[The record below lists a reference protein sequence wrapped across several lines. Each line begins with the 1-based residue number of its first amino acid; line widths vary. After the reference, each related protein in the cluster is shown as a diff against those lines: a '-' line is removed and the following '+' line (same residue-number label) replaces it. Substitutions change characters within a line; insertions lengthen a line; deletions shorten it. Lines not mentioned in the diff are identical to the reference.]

1 LPTLP
6 DLLAETPVGERSLLE
21 LRATWES
28 LPDAHARVASRM
40 RVFVLNWDPLGW
52 LGEPFAA
59 SATATGDGDD
69 YEVVLYV
76 PLAAAAGLLDDLCRS
91 VVDVGVSQ
99 ELLLSSGAYAQL
111 AFAGKVPDLLSAI
124 GTLSATGAPRFELAH
139 GGWEP
144 IGLGAIQD
152 LVQARFGPVDLDRSA
167 VRLEAVAE
175 RQPACPACAGR
186 RFGFPAE
193 LADGLAAMCAPHAR
207 QANELTSARLEH
219 ANASNHDGW
228 QAIVEASEALHQ
240 PTYGLPLELL
250 GRLEQAVDRV
260 DPSLDDLRGDA
271 ATALDLAGRLRGR
284 DADFES
290 WADDWMARDWMFE
303 LPWMLARRTM
313 TIEAVQVAD
322 AFAKLDPGHGSVYAG
337 DAAVMLAEAGHAD
350 DARARAHANVSAFPR
365 DIWTH
370 VHAGDVHR
378 SLDDPEQAEQAFR
391 RAVAL
396 VQSHGDQQDTAIVT
410 RRLADLLATVAGRE
424 SDAAEAAAIAE
435 RALAA
440 ERGQRVVAK
449 TGRNDPCPCG
459 SSRKFKKCC
468 GA

>member
-1 LPTLP
+1 MPTLP

>member
-1 LPTLP
+1 MPTLS
-6 DLLAETPVGERSLLE
+6 DLIVDAPAGERSLLE
-21 LRATWES
+21 LRATWDS
-28 LPDAHARVASRM
+28 LPDAHARVAVRL

-52 LGEPFAA
+52 LGEPFVG

-69 YEVVLYV
+69 YEVVLYA

-124 GTLSATGAPRFELAH
+124 GTLSATGAPRFELAQ

-167 VRLEAVAE
+167 VMLETVAE
-175 RQPACPACAGR
+175 HQPACAACAGR

-193 LADGLAAMCAPHAR
+193 LADELAAMCAPHAR
-207 QANELTSARLEH
+207 QATELTSARLAC

-228 QAIVEASEALHQ
+228 YAIVEASDALHQ
-240 PTYGLPLELL
+240 PTYGMPLKLL

-260 DPSLDDLRGDA
+260 DPSLDALRGDA
-271 ATALDLAGRLRGR
+271 ATALELAGRLRGR
-284 DADFES
+284 EADFEN

-303 LPWMLARRTM
+303 LPWMLARRDM
-313 TIEAVQVAD
+313 TVKAVQVAD
-322 AFAKLDPGHGSVYAG
+322 AFAQLDHEHDSAYAG
-337 DAAVMLAEAGHAD
+337 DAAVMLAEAGYAD
-350 DARARAHANVSAFPR
+350 EARARVHANLSAFAQ

-378 SLDDPEQAEQAFR
+378 LLDDPEQAEQAFR

-396 VQSHGDQQDTAIVT
+396 AQTHGEQQDTAIAT
-410 RRLADLLATVAGRE
+410 RRLADLLATVPGRE
-424 SDAAEAAAIAE
+424 SDARQAAAIAA

-440 ERGQRVVAK
+440 ERGQRVASK

-459 SSRKFKKCC
+459 SASKFKKCC

>member
-1 LPTLP
+1 
-6 DLLAETPVGERSLLE
+6 
-21 LRATWES
+21 
-28 LPDAHARVASRM
+28 M

-175 RQPACPACAGR
+175 RQPACPACAAR

-228 QAIVEASEALHQ
+228 QAIVEASDALHQ

-303 LPWMLARRTM
+303 LPWMLARRNM
-313 TIEAVQVAD
+313 TVQAVQVAD
-322 AFAKLDPGHGSVYAG
+322 AFAELDHGHGSVYAG

-350 DARARAHANVSAFPR
+350 EARDRAHANVSAFPR

-410 RRLADLLATVAGRE
+410 RRLADLLATVAGSE

-435 RALAA
+435 RALAV

>member
-1 LPTLP
+1 
-6 DLLAETPVGERSLLE
+6 
-21 LRATWES
+21 
-28 LPDAHARVASRM
+28 
-40 RVFVLNWDPLGW
+40 
-52 LGEPFAA
+52 LGEPFAG

-152 LVQARFGPVDLDRSA
+152 LVQAQFGPVDLDRSA

-207 QANELTSARLEH
+207 QAHELTSARLER
-219 ANASNHDGW
+219 AQASNHDGW

-271 ATALDLAGRLRGR
+271 ATALDLAGRLGGR

-303 LPWMLARRTM
+303 LPWMLARRNM
-313 TIEAVQVAD
+313 TVQAVQVAD
-322 AFAKLDPGHGSVYAG
+322 AFAELDHGHGSTYAG

-378 SLDDPEQAEQAFR
+378 SVDDPEQAEQAFR

-396 VQSHGDQQDTAIVT
+396 AQSHGDQQDTAIVT

>member
-1 LPTLP
+1 MPTLP

-240 PTYGLPLELL
+240 PTHGLPLELL

-303 LPWMLARRTM
+303 LPWMLARRNM
-313 TIEAVQVAD
+313 TVQAVQVAD
-322 AFAKLDPGHGSVYAG
+322 AFAELDHGHGSVYAG

-350 DARARAHANVSAFPR
+350 EARARAHANVSAFPR

-410 RRLADLLATVAGRE
+410 RRLADLLATVAGHE

>member
-1 LPTLP
+1 MPTLP

-40 RVFVLNWDPLGW
+40 RVFVLNSDPLGW
-52 LGEPFAA
+52 LGEPFAG

-240 PTYGLPLELL
+240 PTHGLPLELL

>member
-1 LPTLP
+1 MPTLP
-6 DLLAETPVGERSLLE
+6 DLLAEAPVGERSLLE
-21 LRATWES
+21 LRATWHS
-28 LPDAHARVASRM
+28 LPDAHARVAACL

-69 YEVVLYV
+69 YEVVLYA
-76 PLAAAAGLLDDLCRS
+76 PLPGAAAMLDDLCRS

-111 AFAGKVPDLLSAI
+111 AFAGKVPDLLSAV
-124 GTLSATGAPRFELAH
+124 GTLSATELPQFELAH
-139 GGWEP
+139 TGWEP
-144 IGLGAIQD
+144 IGLGAIED
-152 LVQARFGPVDLDRSA
+152 LAQARFGPVDLDRSA
-167 VRLEAVAE
+167 VRFEVAAE
-175 RQPACPACAGR
+175 PQPACPACAGR

-193 LADGLAAMCAPHAR
+193 LADGLASMCAPHAG
-207 QANELTSARLEH
+207 QAEEVTSARLER
-219 ANASNHDGW
+219 AEASNREGW
-228 QAIVEASEALHQ
+228 RAIVDASEALHQ

-260 DPSLDDLRGDA
+260 DPSLDELRGDA

-284 DADFES
+284 DADFEN

-303 LPWMLARRTM
+303 LPWMLARREM
-313 TIEAVQVAD
+313 TVEAVQVAD
-322 AFAKLDPGHGSVYAG
+322 AFAELDLEHDSAYAA
-337 DAAVMLAEAGHAD
+337 DASVMLAEAGYAD
-350 DARARAHANVSAFPR
+350 EARARVHANLSAFPQ

-396 VQSHGDQQDTAIVT
+396 AQAHGDQQDTAIVT

-435 RALAA
+435 RALAVK
-440 ERGQRVVAK
+440 RGQRVVAK